1 MESGYSQLSEALALS
16 GGTFSAPPMAAT
28 MQSSSSLPRIQGAD
42 LAERIRRRKEAEA
55 CVEQMANRLQHLRNQ
70 QTRTL
75 KQMQDAR
82 AKTREVLNT
91 RSRNEEAV
99 VARKRL
105 MERPLKRPADP
116 EMTNPDS
123 WIPAAKTAGWVDHV
137 VKPEETKSK
146 KEYVAAK
153 MGQLA
158 EKHKENQDKR
168 RHVRRDHSR
177 ARHRAAEAAKKRD
190 KLNAAI
196 HDKRVDDEDAR
207 ELNAM
212 AMLQIAKRPLWW
224 TPFWFLPGGQLV
236 VGGAALHSLST
247 RFGRSPLLSL
257 LFVEILAIV
266 LVRIST
272 AIVF

>member
-1 MESGYSQLSEALALS
+1 MMKPTESGYSQLSEALALS

-212 AMLQIAKRPLWW
+212 AMLRRMEIEEQALAE
-224 TPFWFLPGGQLV
+224 QLEHSKQLQD
-236 VGGAALHSLST
+236 GALGELAST
-247 RFGRSPLLSL
+247 IFGS
-257 LFVEILAIV
+257 
-266 LVRIST
+266 
-272 AIVF
+272 

>member
-1 MESGYSQLSEALALS
+1 LVLRAEGAQALVHAAFFCDGESDDDEEQAHRRCAHVSQGSIFMPLIRIRAELGPKSSHIIEEAARSNVKPMESDTRSSPYNCREALALS

-123 WIPAAKTAGWVDHV
+123 WIPA
-137 VKPEETKSK
+137 
-146 KEYVAAK
+146 
-153 MGQLA
+153 
-158 EKHKENQDKR
+158 
-168 RHVRRDHSR
+168 
-177 ARHRAAEAAKKRD
+177 
-190 KLNAAI
+190 
-196 HDKRVDDEDAR
+196 
-207 ELNAM
+207 
-212 AMLQIAKRPLWW
+212 
-224 TPFWFLPGGQLV
+224 
-236 VGGAALHSLST
+236 
-247 RFGRSPLLSL
+247 
-257 LFVEILAIV
+257 
-266 LVRIST
+266 
-272 AIVF
+272 